1 MSNNALLIDDN
12 CEVILHF
19 DLKLDDGSA
28 ADSTRVNNKPAKMV
42 MGDGSLTKNFE
53 DCLRG
58 LTAGDK
64 KSFLLHAND
73 AFGMPNPDNI
83 YYVDRSKFNAETPVK
98 VGMIIGFAQPDGSE
112 LPGVIRSAEGHSV
125 TVDFNHPLAGQNVTF
140 DVEIIDVKKTVVQSP
155 ASSTGAS

>member
-1 MSNNALLIDDN
+1 MTNNALLIGDN
-12 CEVILHF
+12 SEVILHF
-19 DLKLDDGSA
+19 DLKLEDGSA

-64 KSFLLHAND
+64 KSFKLDAID

-83 YYVDRSKFNAETPVK
+83 YHVDRSKFTAETPVE
-98 VGMIIGFAQPDGSE
+98 VGSIIAFTQPDGSE
-112 LPGVIRSAEGHSV
+112 LPGVIRSAEGLSV
-125 TVDFNHPLAGQNVTF
+125 TVDFNHPLAGQNVSF
-140 DVEIIDVKKTVVQSP
+140 DVEIIEVRD
-155 ASSTGAS
+155 TGEN

>member
-1 MSNNALLIDDN
+1 MSNNALVINDN

-19 DLKLDDGSA
+19 DLKLEDGSA

-53 DCLRG
+53 DCLLG
-58 LTAGDK
+58 LSTGDK
-64 KSFLLHAND
+64 KSFLLNADD

-83 YYVDRSKFNAETPVK
+83 YHVDRTKFNADTPVE
-98 VGMIIGFAQPDGSE
+98 VGMIIAFAQPDGSE

-140 DVEIIDVKKTVVQSP
+140 DVEILDVKKVDVKNS
-155 ASSTGAS
+155 GVN

>member
-1 MSNNALLIDDN
+1 MKLTDNTLVIGDN

-19 DLKLDDGSA
+19 DLKLSDGSA

-58 LTAGDK
+58 LAAGDR
-64 KSFLLHAND
+64 KSFLLNADD

-83 YYVDRSKFNAETPVK
+83 YYVDRTKFNADTPVEE
-98 VGMIIGFAQPDGSE
+98 GMIIAFAQPDGSE
-112 LPGVIRSAEGHSV
+112 LPGVIRSIAGQSV
-125 TVDFNHPLAGQNVTF
+125 TVDFNHPLAGQSVTF
-140 DVEIIDVKKTVVQSP
+140 DVEIIEVRD
-155 ASSTGAS
+155 TGAK

>member
-1 MSNNALLIDDN
+1 MTMANSELVIGDN
-12 CEVILHF
+12 SEVILHF

-53 DCLRG
+53 ECLRG
-58 LTAGDK
+58 LSAGDK
-64 KSFLLHAND
+64 KSFLLSADD

-83 YYVDRSKFNAETPVK
+83 YHVDRTKFNADTPVEE
-98 VGMIIGFAQPDGSE
+98 GMIIAFAQPDGSE
-112 LPGVIRSAEGHSV
+112 LPGVIRSVAGHSV

-140 DVEIIDVKKTVVQSP
+140 DVEIIEVRD
-155 ASSTGAS
+155 TGAQ

>member
-1 MSNNALLIDDN
+1 MKLTNNALLIGDN
-12 CEVILHF
+12 SEVILHF

-58 LTAGDK
+58 LSAGDK
-64 KSFLLHAND
+64 KSFKLSADD

-83 YYVDRSKFNAETPVK
+83 YHVDRSKFSADTPVE
-98 VGMIIGFAQPDGSE
+98 VGMIIAFAQPDGSE

-125 TVDFNHPLAGQNVTF
+125 TVDFNHPLAGQNVSF
-140 DVEIIDVKKTVVQSP
+140 DVEIIEVRD
-155 ASSTGAS
+155 TGAN